1 MFRSPL
7 FQFEWHSS
15 STPDANTCTQPTMT
29 IFLSHQGLTPESA
42 SLSSQGKFD
51 PYQVI
56 WYQILICLLCFV
68 FLFHFTWTVPEIC
81 WTRWRYQPS
90 YQTGAMPLCIER
102 SSLPY
107 RAIGKFTKEG
117 FIFFLNCFS
126 LLCLMYF
133 NF

>member
-7 FQFEWHSS
+7 FQFEWRSS
-15 STPDANTCTQPTMT
+15 SMLDVNTCTQPTIT
-29 IFLSHQGLTPESA
+29 IFLFLQGLTRKSA
-42 SLSSQGKFD
+42 SLSSQRKFD

-81 WTRWRYQPS
+81 WARWRYQPS

-107 RAIGKFTKEG
+107 RAIGKFAKG
-117 FIFFLNCFS
+117 SSIFFLNPFS
-126 LLCLMYF
+126 PCLTF
-133 NF
+133 IVF